1 MPICNNQIPVHFYT
15 PKNESVTDFYIES
28 LVDNVSAGKF
38 MSTESGYT
46 VRRTRPNDD
55 NSAAGNSGGG
65 GAGTSGGGNGYGGQ
79 QSKQYGNEKTAWSQQ
94 HTYPLRA
101 SSAATAAAAG
111 SGLMA
116 DGSIGKINANVQP
129 PVRPT
134 RLRVDESG
142 IEFVESSASGGK
154 WDGANG
160 TTAMATAAT
169 TTATAATTTG
179 AKTHPTAYNKNVNK
193 RRKRVDNNMSS
204 NINNNNHD
212 NRHCTAPM
220 WIADGVDGIEHNVRR
235 WIYNAT
241 SFANKTVSFR

>member
-1 MPICNNQIPVHFYT
+1 
-15 PKNESVTDFYIES
+15 
-28 LVDNVSAGKF
+28 
-38 MSTESGYT
+38 MSTDAGYT

-55 NSAAGNSGGG
+55 SAGNVG
-65 GAGTSGGGNGYGGQ
+65 GATAGTNGGNGYGGQ
-79 QSKQYGNEKTAWSQQ
+79 KSKQYGNEKTAWSQQ

-101 SSAATAAAAG
+101 SSAASAVAAG
-111 SGLMA
+111 GGGLMA
-116 DGSIGKINANVQP
+116 DGSIDKIISNVQP

-154 WDGANG
+154 GDSSNG
-160 TTAMATAAT
+160 TTAT
-169 TTATAATTTG
+169 TTMTMTTTTTG

-204 NINNNNHD
+204 NINNNNND

-220 WIADGVDGIEHNVRR
+220 WMAYGVDGIEHNVRR